1 MTLKNFLKSKT
12 FKCIIVLLV
21 IALISG
27 GLLAIL
33 NDVLEVSSEERVQRT
48 ITKIYGK
55 TIGYE
60 EVEGVEFSNEN
71 GSIVKVYKL
80 EDNNILVQALGK
92 FGYKNGSITIWAVA
106 KYKEN
111 KFDCLSNI
119 QVASY
124 VNQTLMS
131 KFTDKE
137 LKKYDINGINDV
149 SNYVISGATYSSNA
163 MNNAVN
169 CIMQYVSSLETKKE
183 A

>member
-12 FKCIIVLLV
+12 FKCIVVLLV

-48 ITKIYGK
+48 ITKIYGE

-60 EVEGVEFSNEN
+60 ELQGVDFSIDT

-80 EDNNILVQALGK
+80 EDNNLLIQALGK
-92 FGYKNGSITIWAVA
+92 FGYKNGSITIWAAA
-106 KYKEN
+106 KYEDN
-111 KFDCLSNI
+111 KFVSLSNI

-131 KFTDKE
+131 KFTAKE
-137 LKKYDINGINDV
+137 LEKYNISNIDGV

-169 CIMQYVSSLETKKE
+169 CIMQYVSSLETKEE